1 MKFDFDEVI
10 ASRQIKHML
19 HLQDEVNTKVNFS
32 WRSQDYSWCRA
43 IWTECAELLDHY
55 GWKWWKHQEPDLA
68 QVRLELVDIWH
79 FGLSWLLQH
88 GEHPNTVIRD
98 LVAGL
103 DEPTDP
109 ELTFQDLVEAVAR
122 SALTYDQ
129 FIPFEFAQLMVAAEL
144 TLDELYRLYVGKSVL
159 NHFRQDFGYREG
171 TYCKVWDGREDNEHL
186 YGLIQTLDANHES
199 FMDKIYLGL
208 VTQYPRI
215 QNSL

>member
-88 GEHPNTVIRD
+88 GENPNTVIKD

-122 SALTYDQ
+122 SALTYEQ
-129 FIPFEFAQLMVAAEL
+129 FVPVEFAQLMVAAEL

-186 YGLIQTLDANHES
+186 YDLIQTLDANHEG
-199 FMDKIYLGL
+199 FMGKIYLGL

-215 QNSL
+215 Q

>member
-88 GEHPNTVIRD
+88 EENPNTVIKG

-103 DEPTDP
+103 DEPIDP

-122 SALTYDQ
+122 SALTYEQ
-129 FIPFEFAQLMVAAEL
+129 FVPVEFAQLMVAAKL
-144 TLDELYRLYVGKSVL
+144 TLDELYRLYVGKNTL
-159 NHFRQDFGYREG
+159 NRFRQDFGYKEG
-171 TYCKVWDGREDNEHL
+171 TYHKIWDGREDNDYL
-186 YGLIQTLDANHES
+186 YELLKTLDSTTSA
-199 FMDKIYLGL
+199 FMSQVYNGL
-208 VTQYPRI
+208 AAKYPQI
-215 QNSL
+215 H

>member
-10 ASRQIKHML
+10 VSRQIKHML
-19 HLQDEVNTKVNFS
+19 HLQDEMNTKVNFS

-88 GEHPNTVIRD
+88 EENPNTVIKD

-122 SALTYDQ
+122 SALTYEQ
-129 FIPFEFAQLMVAAEL
+129 FVPVEFAQLMVAAEL
-144 TLDELYRLYVGKSVL
+144 TLDELYRLYIGKNTL
-159 NHFRQDFGYREG
+159 NRFRQDFGYKEG
-171 TYCKVWDGREDNEHL
+171 TYHKLWDGREDNDYL
-186 YGLIQTLDANHES
+186 YELLKTLDSTTPA
-199 FMDKIYLGL
+199 FMAQVYNGL
-208 VTQYPRI
+208 VAKYSQI
-215 QNSL
+215 H